1 MRNPDDRCGREDC
14 GVPRLRHA
22 PHFPGLTNSHAF
34 VEPAPEAE
42 SVCTGCGAP
51 RAKSDSLCSRCSMTG
66 IDPPVQ
72 PDPDAAARAIAHR
85 LLAGVHTCTAER
97 HGEVCT
103 KTTEGLKEAR
113 ALGRDE
119 GAREEREALAGIAQD
134 RMSRCGHRAGTCRS
148 CMEDGALID
157 IIVRRGKEGA

>member
-34 VEPAPEAE
+34 VEPAPQAE
-42 SVCTGCGAP
+42 SALDDGPRCQCGGEHYP
-51 RAKSDSLCSRCSMTG
+51 DEH
-66 IDPPVQ
+66 PVPVH
-72 PDPDAAARAIAHR
+72 PDPDAVVRALTADWKPYVPESGWNALDACAEEAFAA
-85 LLAGVHTCTAER
+85 G
-97 HGEVCT
+97 
-103 KTTEGLKEAR
+103 R
-113 ALGRDE
+113 ALGCDE

-157 IIVRRGKEGA
+157 IIVRRGKEGT